1 MYRFLILTSGVLMLL
16 VLLAGCVDP
25 AASLEPRPQQQT
37 LSFSRVIDLSH
48 TITQNMPHMPEA
60 VPTQLLR
67 AADGSLGGLRI
78 DTESGTTLEL
88 PAPAGRQSPT
98 TEYFSPRNLVLPA
111 VVLDVREAAHDN
123 PNYRLS
129 AEEIEAWERQ
139 HGPIPAG
146 SMVLLATGWDIR
158 WGNPAAYLNL
168 EAQQPQVPG
177 IGGAAARLLQ
187 ERRVSGVGSDTP
199 AAPDTTLP
207 PWLRLHN
214 LTNVE
219 QLPPTGTT
227 LMIGA
232 LRIQGSSTSPVR
244 VLALVP

>member
-1 MYRFLILTSGVLMLL
+1 MCALL
-16 VLLAGCVDP
+16 VLLASCADP
-25 AASLEPRPQQQT
+25 AVSLEPRPQQQQT

-67 AADGSLGGLRI
+67 AADGKIDGLQI
-78 DTESGTTLEL
+78 DTGSGTTLEL
-88 PAPAGRQSPT
+88 PAPIGGQRLT
-98 TEYFSPRNLVLPA
+98 VEYFSPRNLVLPA
-111 VVLDVREAAHDN
+111 VVLDVREAAQDN
-123 PNYRLS
+123 PDYRLS
-129 AEEIEAWERQ
+129 AEDIYAWERQ
-139 HGPIPAG
+139 YGRIPAG
-146 SMVLLATGWDIR
+146 SIVLLATGWDVR
-158 WGNPAAYLNL
+158 WGSPTAYLNL

-177 IGGAAARLLQ
+177 IDSTAIRLLQ
-187 ERRVSGVGSDTP
+187 ERQVGGVGSDTP
-199 AAPDTTLP
+199 DATSSSA
-207 PWLRLHN
+207 PWLRLHS

-227 LMIGA
+227 LVIGA